1 MVEGSEGYGWGWGRG
16 MGDSAWEIVWG
27 GGWCGQRLIRL
38 RRRPPAARTVAIRV
52 QLCDGITVEEGSGP
66 VEGGQRKQRKQVT
79 QVTRAQYIW

>member
-1 MVEGSEGYGWGWGRG
+1 

-52 QLCDGITVEEGSGP
+52 QLCDGITVEDGSGP
-66 VEGGQRKQRKQVT
+66 VEGKAAKT
-79 QVTRAQYIW
+79 AHTR